1 MDTVRAF
8 IAIELDPAILET
20 LGSLQARVRQDVPP
34 KLVRWTRPAGMHLT
48 LKFLDEV
55 PASQIEAI
63 AEAMQGACA
72 AHVPFSFALG
82 GMGCFPNVRRP
93 RVVWVGID
101 EPSGALSRLQGDVD
115 RAMRPLGFALEK
127 RRFSPHLTLGRV
139 KGRDRGALEAL
150 GEYVSRAKVKVGGME
165 VTAVHL
171 MRSDLLPGGAVYSEL
186 AVAQLAEG

>member
-55 PASQIEAI
+55 PASQIGAI

-72 AHVPFSFALG
+72 PHAPFSFALG